1 MRTDNRKVKNTV
13 VSIYFILIVFAIL
26 LVTIFKSFEFFTDST
41 FFIALGLFVSLVL
54 FHSIAG
60 YFEYDSDGAKIIIL
74 NKGLILTEYINYREN
89 KVEFTRQQLVGFKI
103 NNYIIYKSLVVLIK
117 TYEGKK
123 RKERF
128 NVTLLKPKKLKYVKQ
143 SLSKTIKANR
153 KLKLKQG

>member
-13 VSIYFILIVFAIL
+13 VSIYFILIIFGVL
-26 LVTIFKSFEFFTDST
+26 LATVFKSLEFFVDST
-41 FFIALGLFVSLVL
+41 FFVFLGLFIVLVL

-89 KVEFTRQQLVGFKI
+89 KIEIARSELVGFKI
-103 NNYIIYKSLVVLIK
+103 NNYILYKSLVILYK
-117 TYEGKK
+117 TYDGRKA
-123 RKERF
+123 KERF

-143 SLSKTIKANR
+143 SLSKTVKANR
-153 KLKLKQG
+153 KLKQG

>member
-26 LVTIFKSFEFFTDST
+26 FATVFKSLEFLVDRT
-41 FFIALGLFVSLVL
+41 FFIFLGIFILIVL

-89 KVEFTRQQLVGFKI
+89 KLEFDRHQLVGFKI
-103 NNYIIYKSLVVLIK
+103 NNYVIYKSLVVLVK
-117 TYEGKK
+117 TYDGKK
-123 RKERF
+123 IKERF
-128 NVTLLKPKKLKYVKQ
+128 NVTLLKRKKLKYVKQ
-143 SLSKTIKANR
+143 SLSKTVKENR
-153 KLKLKQG
+153 KRKQG

>member
-13 VSIYFILIVFAIL
+13 VSIYFILIIFGIL
-26 LVTIFKSFEFFTDST
+26 LATVFNSLEFFVDST
-41 FFIALGLFVSLVL
+41 FFVFLGLFIVLVL

-89 KVEFTRQQLVGFKI
+89 KIEIARSELVGFKI
-103 NNYIIYKSLVVLIK
+103 NDYIIYKSLVILYK
-117 TYEGKK
+117 TYDGRKA
-123 RKERF
+123 KERF

-143 SLSKTIKANR
+143 SLSKTVKANR
-153 KLKLKQG
+153 KLKQG